1 MTTTLTLDGDSL
13 TLADLARVARDPRV
27 QVAFDD
33 EAMARVARGWRRI
46 ERIGADYETAY
57 RAWRGGEARRPVL
70 EYGVTTGFGEFKNIP
85 IRPRE
90 LEQLQRNIL
99 LSHAVGVGETTDPDD
114 PANYFPAE
122 VIRAVLAIRL
132 NAFLKGH
139 SGIRPELVECV
150 GRMLGAGI
158 VPLVPIRGSVG
169 ASGDLCPLAHLFA
182 VLLGVGRYAVVREQQ
197 DTGLRCRDFKPASGL
212 AEDLGQA
219 PVEPQLKEGLALT
232 NGATFCAALLG
243 LAVVDAESATNAAD
257 VAAALALEAVCGCAR
272 ALDGRVHRAR
282 GLPGQIASAANLRQL
297 VAGSRQVERAGAVQD
312 VYSVRCAPQVHGA
325 SRDAVAYARMVV
337 ERELNAATDNPLF
350 FPGDGD
356 EHHAEAPYDLEF
368 SANWPDGYRGEQR
381 ASYSA
386 GNFHGQPLGLA
397 ADFLTIALAE
407 LADISERRVQLL
419 LDHHLNRNLP
429 ANLIPHRGVN
439 SGYMLIQYCAAGIV
453 SENKVLSHP
462 ASVDS
467 IPTSANAE
475 DHVAMATHATRKL
488 RTVLANLQSVL
499 AIELLVGA
507 QAVEWRV
514 AMGIDP
520 VEHSKHSDRDQAI
533 HDRAEVALR
542 RAESEIDAF
551 REATARDRRPAVAR
565 QLGRGTG
572 AAYLA
577 IREAAEPMLV
587 DRALDDDIRNV
598 RRLLE
603 HPTANHGSSLIRAV
617 EEGMG
622 SELRKIATFGIVG
635 ED

>member
-1 MTTTLTLDGDSL
+1 MITLDGSSL
-13 TLADLARVARDPRV
+13 VLGDLVRVARDPGLE
-27 QVAFDD
+27 VAFDP
-33 EAMARVARGWRRI
+33 EALARVARGWQRI
-46 ERIGADYETAY
+46 ERIGEDYEAAY
-57 RAWRGGEARRPVL
+57 RAWRGGDATRPVL
-70 EYGVTTGFGEFKNIP
+70 DYGVTTGFGEFKNIP

-99 LSHAVGVGETTDPDD
+99 LSHSVGVGESTDPDD

-122 VIRAVLAIRL
+122 VIRAVLVIRL

-139 SGIRPELVECV
+139 SGIRAEMVQCV
-150 GRMLGAGI
+150 GRMLNRGI

-182 VLLGVGRYAVVREQQ
+182 VLLGEGRYYVVREPAEMTARPGSFQ
-197 DTGLRCRDFKPASGL
+197 PASEL
-212 AEDLGQA
+212 EADLGAA
-219 PVEPQLKEGLALT
+219 PLEPRLKEGLALS
-232 NGATFCAALLG
+232 NGATFCAALLA
-243 LAVVDAESATNAAD
+243 LAVADAESAANAAD

-272 ALDGRVHRAR
+272 ALDAQIHDAR
-282 GLPGQIASAANLRQL
+282 GLTGQIASAANLRHL

-312 VYSVRCAPQVHGA
+312 VYSLRCAPQVHGA

-337 ERELNAATDNPLF
+337 EREINAATDNPLF
-350 FPGDGD
+350 FPGEDGAR
-356 EHHAEAPYDLEF
+356 HAGDPFDLEF
-368 SANWPDGYRGEQR
+368 SDNWPAGYHGEDR
-381 ASYSA
+381 ASFSA

-397 ADFLTIALAE
+397 ADFLAIGLAE
-407 LADISERRVQLL
+407 LANISERRVQLL
-419 LDHHLNRNLP
+419 LDHHMNRHLP
-429 ANLIPHRGVN
+429 ANLIPQRGVN

-453 SENKVLSHP
+453 SENKVLCHP

-488 RTVLANLQSVL
+488 RTVLGNLQSVL

-514 AMGIDP
+514 AMGIAPTDGSQTP
-520 VEHSKHSDRDQAI
+520 DGEEATYRRTREVLE
-533 HDRAEVALR
+533 RAETEAEDFR
-542 RAESEIDAF
+542 ARTAEPHRAEIAG
-551 REATARDRRPAVAR
+551 

-577 IREAAEPMLV
+577 IRQAAEPMLA
-587 DRALDDDIRNV
+587 DRTLDGDIRNL

-603 HPTANHGSSLIRAV
+603 YSTADSGSSLIRAV
-617 EEGMG
+617 EQGLG
-622 SELRKIATFGIVG
+622 SKLRRIAALGSDGKAGEL
-635 ED
+635 